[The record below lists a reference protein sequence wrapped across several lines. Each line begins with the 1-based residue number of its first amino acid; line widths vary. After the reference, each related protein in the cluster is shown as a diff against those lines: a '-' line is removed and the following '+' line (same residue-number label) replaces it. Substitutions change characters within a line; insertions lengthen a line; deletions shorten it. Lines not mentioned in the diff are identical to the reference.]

1 MRHKARSLA
10 LQALYQWHITHDS
23 INLIEAQFLKE
34 ANPKKVDVEY
44 FSELVHGVVNN
55 IEIITNEMT
64 PILDRSIDELNA
76 VELSILRLSIFE
88 LIKCLDI
95 PYKVIINEAL
105 ELTKSFGSNEGF
117 KYVNGIL
124 DKIAKKLRK
133 HEILG

>member
-1 MRHKARSLA
+1 
-10 LQALYQWHITHDS
+10 
-23 INLIEAQFLKE
+23 
-34 ANPKKVDVEY
+34 
-44 FSELVHGVVNN
+44 
-55 IEIITNEMT
+55 MT
-64 PILDRSIDELNA
+64 PILDRSIDELNP
-76 VELSILRLSIFE
+76 VELSILRLSTFE
-88 LIKCLDI
+88 LLKCLDI